1 MKKPPANSP
10 SLWQAG
16 AKTPWVVIDPRSTYG
31 FWMYFSP
38 SLLLLV
44 PYVSPIQGGHCSLD
58 SGLYGCVKQL
68 SMPRVAHLGRPGEAL
83 GSWCFTTSVWTTL
96 CNETVV
102 HLLTY
107 FPGHSRIPA
116 AWGELLWGLHL
127 HTPVGLISQYCD
139 TTDWCR
145 SIAGLLACYWYGRNG
160 HHTLTVI
167 SMGPLKQGVG
177 WGRQKPGPL
186 ASLNRTKATSE
197 AQTGPNRCVGSLILK
212 AGRKHWRR
220 WQKGRRKKK
229 PSHKNSYEAGTHGGG
244 YRRTQ
249 KTSLNT
255 GRNCSGWSMELWL
268 SAEENT

>member
-10 SLWQAG
+10 SPWQAG
-16 AKTPWVVIDPRSTYG
+16 AKTPWVDPRSTYG

-58 SGLYGCVKQL
+58 SGLYGCVKQYAQGGISWQARWGFRELVFYYQHLDNSLQWNSSTFVDIL
-68 SMPRVAHLGRPGEAL
+68 S
-83 GSWCFTTSVWTTL
+83 WTQQNTCCFRRTAMRTSSAYTCRSNL
-96 CNETVV
+96 
-102 HLLTY
+102 
-107 FPGHSRIPA
+107 
-116 AWGELLWGLHL
+116 
-127 HTPVGLISQYCD
+127 QYCD

-145 SIAGLLACYWYGRNG
+145 CIAGLLACYWYGRNG

-167 SMGPLKQGVG
+167 STGPLKQGVG

-186 ASLNRTKATSE
+186 ASLNRTKATGE
-197 AQTGPNRCVGSLILK
+197 TQTGPNHCVGSLILK
-212 AGRKHWRR
+212 AGRKHWGR
-220 WQKGRRKKK
+220 WQKRRRKKS
-229 PSHKNSYEAGTHGGG
+229 PSHKNSHEAGTHGGG

>member
-44 PYVSPIQGGHCSLD
+44 PYVSPVQGGHCSLD

-68 SMPRVAHLGRPGEAL
+68 SVPRVAHLGRPGEAL

-96 CNETVV
+96 CNEMIV

-107 FPGHSRIPA
+107 FPGHSRNTCCFRRTA
-116 AWGELLWGLHL
+116 MRTSSA
-127 HTPVGLISQYCD
+127 HTCRSNLQYCD

-145 SIAGLLACYWYGRNG
+145 SIAGLLAWYWCGRNG
-160 HHTLTVI
+160 HHTLMVI
-167 SMGPLKQGVG
+167 STGPLKQGVG
-177 WGRQKPGPL
+177 WGIQKPGPL

-197 AQTGPNRCVGSLILK
+197 AQTGPNHCVGSLILK
-212 AGRKHWRR
+212 AGRKHWGR
-220 WQKGRRKKK
+220 WQKGRRKKSPVTRIAMK
-229 PSHKNSYEAGTHGGG
+229 LGRMGGG

-255 GRNCSGWSMELWL
+255 GRNCSGWSMQLWL

>member
-1 MKKPPANSP
+1 MRKNHKYIYKEGTERMKKPPANSP

-127 HTPVGLISQYCD
+127 HTPVGLIYS
-139 TTDWCR
+139 
-145 SIAGLLACYWYGRNG
+145 
-160 HHTLTVI
+160 TVI
-167 SMGPLKQGVG
+167 P
-177 WGRQKPGPL
+177 
-186 ASLNRTKATSE
+186 
-197 AQTGPNRCVGSLILK
+197 QTG
-212 AGRKHWRR
+212 A
-220 WQKGRRKKK
+220 
-229 PSHKNSYEAGTHGGG
+229 EALQGFWHV
-244 YRRTQ
+244 
-249 KTSLNT
+249 T
-255 GRNCSGWSMELWL
+255 GM
-268 SAEENT
+268 AEMVTIP